1 MVWMKKQEKTQP
13 NDKELLELGKKLR
26 DFYEMGYINI
36 KRALLFSF
44 LKGLA
49 TGLGALVGTT
59 IILALILGILSLLTG
74 VPLIGQLFE
83 LLRGTLTE
91 TN

>member
-1 MVWMKKQEKTQP
+1 MKKQEKTQP
-13 NDKELLELGKKLR
+13 NDEELLELGKKLR
-26 DFYEMGYINI
+26 DFYDMGYINL

-49 TGLGALVGTT
+49 TGIGALVGTT
-59 IILALILGILSLLTG
+59 IIFALLLGILSLLTG
-74 VPLIGQLFE
+74 VPLIGRLFE